1 MKTSSKLLETLQLK
15 KFQPLE
21 IKFLKVEI
29 KAMVSFSYYCHLRN
43 ILINQG
49 WYIDILGPRIV
60 DNIII
65 VLSISDLKVLT
76 SDQHNQ

>member
-1 MKTSSKLLETLQLK
+1 
-15 KFQPLE
+15 
-21 IKFLKVEI
+21 
-29 KAMVSFSYYCHLRN
+29 MVSFSYYCHLRN
-43 ILINQG
+43 KLINQG
-49 WYIDILGPRIV
+49 WYIDILGPRTV